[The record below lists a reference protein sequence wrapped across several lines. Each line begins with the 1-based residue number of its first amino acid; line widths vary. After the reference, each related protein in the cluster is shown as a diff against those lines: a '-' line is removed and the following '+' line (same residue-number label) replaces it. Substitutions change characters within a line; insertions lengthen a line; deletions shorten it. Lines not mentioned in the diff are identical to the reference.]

1 MCQFTSLLTEHFD
14 YPLRWLI
21 YVFNSVVNTKLPAID
36 KQSNFTCTKKLF
48 KRDWFEQS
56 LMTDFIMFS
65 RKSEKKYSMK
75 RDLIYSLFTVD

>member
-1 MCQFTSLLTEHFD
+1 MLGCKGLKNHETFG
-14 YPLRWLI
+14 I

-65 RKSEKKYSMK
+65 LKSEKNI
-75 RDLIYSLFTVD
+75 L